1 MKTRG
6 KILFTVLL
14 SLVTMILSF
23 ISGVLICSNLPTYH
37 LITDNI
43 AVKDMSKSDL
53 LAYTYYDDGLD
64 GITLNGKYQDKKA
77 LVTIVMNYTEFEM
90 NEIDYPDEKE
100 KVYIVE
106 IYAIATIQIEKNWF
120 DIYHEDVATIITEHY

>member
-23 ISGVLICSNLPTYH
+23 ILGVLICSNLPTYH

-106 IYAIATIQIEKNWF
+106 IYAIATVQLGNGWF
-120 DIYHEDVATIITEHY
+120 DIYSEDVATIITEHY

>member
-6 KILFTVLL
+6 KILFTVL

-23 ISGVLICSNLPTYH
+23 GLGVLICSNLPTYH

-53 LAYTYYDDGLD
+53 LAYAYYDDGLD

-90 NEIDYPDEKE
+90 NEIDYPDEKA
-100 KVYIVE
+100 KVYVVE

-120 DIYHEDVATIITEHY
+120 EIHYEDVATIITEHY